1 MNCRHHDFQSC
12 ALPTELPR
20 PGRNTLGG
28 ISTIPY
34 GSPEY
39 EGAATQ
45 SDENP
50 PNHVEWIMHAK
61 GESRPPNEDGD
72 EPQSDAR
79 TGEQSRE
86 GVGTGRRRRG
96 VS

>member
-1 MNCRHHDFQSC
+1 
-12 ALPTELPR
+12 
-20 PGRNTLGG
+20 
-28 ISTIPY
+28 
-34 GSPEY
+34 
-39 EGAATQ
+39 
-45 SDENP
+45 
-50 PNHVEWIMHAK
+50 MHAK

-86 GVGTGRRRRG
+86 GGGTGSRRRG